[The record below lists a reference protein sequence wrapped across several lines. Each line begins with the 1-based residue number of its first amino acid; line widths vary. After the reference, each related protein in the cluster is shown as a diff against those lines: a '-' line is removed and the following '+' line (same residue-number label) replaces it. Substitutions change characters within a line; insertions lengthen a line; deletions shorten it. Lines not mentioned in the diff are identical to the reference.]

1 MKDVTWTQG
10 KIQDDEVVTGR
21 MRMFERLRQ
30 WLSTRRCKHEEW
42 TERTGPHYDDFGD
55 AYYEERCLLCG
66 YRRVIQ

>member
-1 MKDVTWTQG
+1 
-10 KIQDDEVVTGR
+10 
-21 MRMFERLRQ
+21 MFERLRQ

-42 TERTGPHYDDFGD
+42 AERTGPHYDDFGD